1 MSGGLIIASAQL
13 SGKLQLAAIIG
24 SVAMVVIVFELVR
37 ERRLMERYSLLWMLA
52 SVVLLLLAVF
62 SGALAKLASLVG
74 IATPSNAL
82 FALGLG
88 FATFMLLHFSV
99 SFSRLSDQN
108 KVLAQ
113 KLAATEERLRR
124 LEQQHEES

>member
-1 MSGGLIIASAQL
+1 MNLLFASAQL

-37 ERRLMERYSLLWMLA
+37 QRRLMERYSLLWMLA
-52 SVVLLLLAVF
+52 SVILLLLAVF
-62 SGALAKLASLVG
+62 SGALAWVSGLVG

-82 FALGLG
+82 FGLGLA

-99 SFSRLSDQN
+99 SFSRLTDQN

-124 LEQQHEES
+124 LEKQNDES

>member
-1 MSGGLIIASAQL
+1 MIELASTQL
-13 SGKLQLAAIIG
+13 NGKLQLAAIIG

-37 ERRLMERYSLLWMLA
+37 QRRLMERYSLLWMLA
-52 SVVLLLLAVF
+52 SVILLLLAVF
-62 SGALAKLASLVG
+62 SGALAWVSGLVG

-82 FALGLG
+82 FGLGLA

-99 SFSRLSDQN
+99 SFSRLTDQN

-124 LEQQHEES
+124 LEKQNDES

>member
-1 MSGGLIIASAQL
+1 MTSLLASTQL
-13 SGKLQLAAIIG
+13 NGKLQMAAIIG
-24 SVAMVVIVFELVR
+24 SVAMVVVVFELVR
-37 ERRLMERYSLLWMLA
+37 QRRLMERYSLLWMLA
-52 SVVLLLLAVF
+52 SLILLLLAVF
-62 SGALAKLASLVG
+62 SGALAKISTLVG

-82 FALGLG
+82 FGLGLA

-99 SFSRLSDQN
+99 SFSRLTDQN

-124 LEQQHEES
+124 LEQAEDES

>member
-13 SGKLQLAAIIG
+13 SGKLQLAAIVG

-62 SGALAKLASLVG
+62 SGALA
-74 IATPSNAL
+74 
-82 FALGLG
+82 
-88 FATFMLLHFSV
+88 
-99 SFSRLSDQN
+99 
-108 KVLAQ
+108 
-113 KLAATEERLRR
+113 
-124 LEQQHEES
+124 